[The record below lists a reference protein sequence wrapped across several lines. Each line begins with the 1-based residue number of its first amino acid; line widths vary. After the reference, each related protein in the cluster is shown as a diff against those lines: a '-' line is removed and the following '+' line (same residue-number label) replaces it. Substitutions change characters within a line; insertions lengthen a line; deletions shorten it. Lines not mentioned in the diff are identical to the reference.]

1 MSHHKDRQ
9 MWAYELVMPDGSIVS
24 GLITRE
30 RLAEM
35 LREARRSR
43 VELVARGQTGITIGN
58 MFAMRPPRRSTRRDA
73 RHQMPRRSWW
83 QRLQKSFYR
92 IGS

>member
-1 MSHHKDRQ
+1 MKSRQ
-9 MWAYELVMPDGSIVS
+9 MWAYELVMPDGSIVA

-43 VELVARGQTGITIGN
+43 VDFVARGQTGITIGN
-58 MFAMRPPRRSTRRDA
+58 MVAMRPPRRSRRQDA
-73 RHQMPRRSWW
+73 RHQTPRRSWW
-83 QRLQKSFYR
+83 QRLQEWFYQV
-92 IGS
+92 G